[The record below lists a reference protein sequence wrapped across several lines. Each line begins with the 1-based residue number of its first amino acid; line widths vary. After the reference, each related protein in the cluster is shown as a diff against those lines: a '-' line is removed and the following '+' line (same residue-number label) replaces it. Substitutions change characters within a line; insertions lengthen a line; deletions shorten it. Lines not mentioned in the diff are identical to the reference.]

1 MLHKLYKY
9 TGSVERFSHEKASE
23 TALGHAG
30 IVLYNCRN
38 DDIAP
43 VRIEAYGGLAEYVNK
58 LEWTDAEGR
67 YLESNWYYD
76 GNLVLCC
83 IEVPSTNPAVPAK
96 IIAAKDWISRE
107 AVTFG
112 PEEFINA
119 MMPEPMSR
127 EQLTA
132 WNLFRCGWE
141 YRFPQKS

>member
-1 MLHKLYKY
+1 MTIIK
-9 TGSVERFSHEKASE
+9 FSSTQEAE
-23 TALGHAG
+23 NGP
-30 IVLYNCRN
+30 IQE
-38 DDIAP
+38 AP
-43 VRIEAYGGLAEYVNK
+43 GQVYFHGWPGAVDAARAEAYGGLAEYVSK
-58 LEWTDAEGR
+58 LEWTDAEER

-132 WNLFRCGWE
+132 WNLFRCRWE